1 MENDLLC
8 IRTEIF
14 TRFSGCFFPYNVS
27 EATARQSHD
36 QLANPILVPL
46 LKVAYFLPC

>member
-14 TRFSGCFFPYNVS
+14 TRFSGFFFPYNVS
-27 EATARQSHD
+27 AATARQSHD
-36 QLANPILVPL
+36 QLANPIIVPL